1 MKNDY
6 IRTLTVLSDILSDV
20 DDSDSFDKA
29 IRFVE
34 EVVEPLRPMLHDEA
48 SAPYPMEIIAP
59 IVNRLADVQCGKHNV
74 YSLIRAIDEAIPKMG
89 QYESKVLAR
98 QKFDTALQDL
108 LFAISSNLNLS
119 AKLDTSDVS
128 DFTTLFASHVCTKS
142 ALRTLVTAFADLPP
156 EEQEAV
162 LKSTS

>member
-1 MKNDY
+1 MNTNY
-6 IRTLTVLSDILSDV
+6 IEDLNSCMNILSVV
-20 DDSDSFDKA
+20 DDWDSFYKA
-29 IRFVE
+29 IRMVK
-34 EVVEPLRPMLHDEA
+34 EVVEPLRPTLHDEA

-74 YSLIRAIDEAIPKMG
+74 YSLIRAIDKAIPLML
-89 QYESKVLAR
+89 QHDYKVLAR

>member
-20 DDSDSFDKA
+20 DDWDGFSEA
-29 IRFVE
+29 IRVVE
-34 EVVEPLRPMLHDEA
+34 EIVEPLRPTLHDEA

-74 YSLIRAIDEAIPKMG
+74 NSLIRAIDEAIPKMS

-98 QKFDTALQDL
+98 QKFDEALQDL
-108 LFAISSNLNLS
+108 LFAISENLNLS

-128 DFTTLFASHVCTKS
+128 EFTILFASNVCTKS

-156 EEQEAV
+156 DEQTAV
-162 LKSTS
+162 LKGTS